1 MHRNREKN
9 QPRFKPRKENKNI
22 KIPAKITIYRLQIL
36 KLAPEN
42 SSLSH
47 SKNQYKLQKQIII
60 LSNFEKRTM
69 KKWKSRKVK
78 KLSKKRHKISAQHRD
93 APSMLAEP
101 SHNGC
106 SRKIKKAK
114 LKAPTLAS
122 ISDILH
128 YTVSFSFSP
137 ISSDP
142 SNKIHPNINMTNS
155 SKTLAPKSHHYR
167 PKITSITA
175 SPWSLS
181 LTTRS

>member
-69 KKWKSRKVK
+69 KK
-78 KLSKKRHKISAQHRD
+78 
-93 APSMLAEP
+93 
-101 SHNGC
+101 
-106 SRKIKKAK
+106 
-114 LKAPTLAS
+114 
-122 ISDILH
+122 
-128 YTVSFSFSP
+128 
-137 ISSDP
+137 
-142 SNKIHPNINMTNS
+142 
-155 SKTLAPKSHHYR
+155 
-167 PKITSITA
+167 
-175 SPWSLS
+175 
-181 LTTRS
+181 